1 MTRGQTLSLGHIT
14 GPFAGSLA
22 LAEGWL
28 TEKQLRSPLFVRL
41 FHNVYVP
48 AAIPVTHELR
58 CRAVAAI
65 APPEA
70 VVTGLS
76 AAAVYG
82 LQLAGGHD
90 PVEVLLP
97 EGINFR
103 AQRGINIRRTRRETV
118 TAEPWHQVRLAGRA
132 RLALDMLTNTRLH
145 RSLPR
150 VVAYCDSLVRA
161 GFVEGKELEA
171 WLRKRH
177 DNGIVRARQAVDLL
191 DARAESVPESEV
203 RVWLAMNGLRPEPQV
218 EVRTEAGEFL
228 GRLDL
233 AFRELRVA
241 VEYDGKWHFSDDQR
255 RHDFERRARMTA
267 IGWEFV
273 LVTRDQLYGDPQGMV
288 TRVREALRLR
298 GGTFI

>member
-1 MTRGQTLSLGHIT
+1 MTREQTLSLGHIS
-14 GPFAGSLA
+14 GPFAGSA
-22 LAEGWL
+22 AMAEGWV

-48 AAIPVTHELR
+48 AAIPITHELR

-82 LQLAGGHD
+82 LRLAGSHE

-118 TAEPWHQVRLAGRA
+118 TAEPWHGVRLAGHA

-145 RSLPR
+145 RSFPR
-150 VVAYCDSLVRA
+150 VVGYCDSLVRA
-161 GFVEGKELEA
+161 GFVDGRALAA
-171 WLRKRH
+171 WLRTRH
-177 DNGIVRARQAVDLL
+177 DNGIVRARQAVELL

-203 RVWLAMNGLRPEPQV
+203 RVWLAMNGLHPEPQV
-218 EVRTEAGEFL
+218 DVRTETGVFL

-233 AFRELRVA
+233 AFREYRVA
-241 VEYDGKWHFSDDQR
+241 LEYDGQWHFSDEQR
-255 RHDFERRARMTA
+255 RHDIERRARMTA
-267 IGWEFV
+267 AGWQFV
-273 LVTRDQLYGDPQGMV
+273 LVTSEELYGDPHGMV
-288 TRVREALRLR
+288 TRVREALRR
-298 GGTFI
+298 REGTFI